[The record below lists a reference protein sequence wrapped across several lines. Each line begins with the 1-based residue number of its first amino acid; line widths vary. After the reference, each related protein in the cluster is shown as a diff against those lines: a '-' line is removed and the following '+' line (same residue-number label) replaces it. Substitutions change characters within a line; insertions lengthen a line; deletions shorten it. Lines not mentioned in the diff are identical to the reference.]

1 LFPVDLKADTRIIKG
16 NLRSLT
22 ALMNNIIYHADRR
35 LFEKE
40 SSYED
45 TEQHLNA
52 IPWKKLDYQHPL
64 NELHRLIEEH
74 PISVK

>member
-1 LFPVDLKADTRIIKG
+1 
-16 NLRSLT
+16 
-22 ALMNNIIYHADRR
+22 MNNIIYHADRR